1 MSEVCF
7 KFLSTMND
15 CVKYSKVIKR
25 SKLPDS
31 KTKLPFQRCY
41 KQTFQNFSSKHFNIY
56 MYKYW
61 KVSTLKSTKN
71 VNLLN

>member
-31 KTKLPFQRCY
+31 KTKLPFQKCY

-56 MYKYW
+56 
-61 KVSTLKSTKN
+61 V
-71 VNLLN
+71 

>member
-15 CVKYSKVIKR
+15 CVKYSKVNKR

-41 KQTFQNFSSKHFNIY
+41 KHFKTFHQNILTY